1 MLDAVLRDIARTLS
15 QTVKARSH
23 QAKAKIGKSAL
34 HVGLTGVSF
43 RLLRFWR
50 GGVGR
55 QPKTKK
61 GERDGSPFLFLR
73 NRGLDQPIGVLALLA
88 PEPEVSTRIT
98 PD

>member
-23 QAKAKIGKSAL
+23 QGKSGKPPTTW
-34 HVGLTGVSF
+34 HQRRVVSIAS
-43 RLLRFWR
+43 LLE

-61 GERDGSPFLFLR
+61 GERDGSPFLLLR
-73 NRGLDQPIGVLALLA
+73 NCGLDQPIGVLLELA